1 MTLEVNDTGPAVSPM
16 EIEHILDR
24 PNLDENGARS
34 AALGR
39 YIVRSLVEA
48 DGGETRA
55 RSSDGLGLSLIV
67 RLPISQP
74 SA

>member
-1 MTLEVNDTGPAVSPM
+1 M
-16 EIEHILDR
+16 EIERIFVR

-39 YIVRSLVEA
+39 YMARSLVEA
-48 DGGETRA
+48 DGGEIRA
-55 RSSDGLGLSLIV
+55 RSGDASGLSLIV
-67 RLPISQP
+67 RLPISKP